1 VPVVGLT
8 APGPAR
14 EVLGERLARVLENPS
29 DLTSPLRREEYSI
42 RLRRAALLEHSVV
55 AWRQRVAAAA
65 GVDYDAYPSVSI
77 LLATKRPHQLEF
89 ALKQIAKQQ
98 GADLELV
105 LAAHGWT
112 PDPERVRALLGDIP
126 VTILSIEQET
136 SFGDVLNAAA
146 AAASGELV
154 LKFDDD
160 DWYGPDVVSDLLLA
174 RNYSGADLVGS
185 TAEFAFLEPM
195 WRMIRRND
203 EAEREATFVA
213 GGTMM
218 LDRSTLHS
226 LGGFR
231 SVHKYVDASLL
242 ASAHAAGAL
251 VYRTHGLG
259 YVLRRSA
266 GGHTWQADLD
276 YFLNPKRIADQWEGF
291 VTSELLVLADDELP
305 QRDRGEVS

>member
-1 VPVVGLT
+1 M
-8 APGPAR
+8 
-14 EVLGERLARVLENPS
+14 
-29 DLTSPLRREEYSI
+29 
-42 RLRRAALLEHSVV
+42 

-65 GVDYDAYPSVSI
+65 GVHYDAYPSVSI

-89 ALKQIAKQQ
+89 ALKQIVKQQ

-112 PDPERVRALLGDIP
+112 PDPERVRAVLGDTA
-126 VTILSIEQET
+126 VTILSLEQET

-185 TAEFAFLEPM
+185 TAEFTFLEPA

-203 EAEREATFVA
+203 EAEREARFVA

-259 YVLRRSA
+259 YVMRRSA

-291 VTSELLVLADDELP
+291 VTSELLVHGDDELP
-305 QRDRGEVS
+305 ERDPGEVP